1 MLVGIFAV
9 LMILQ
14 EANMK
19 SEAALSF
26 VLLNTFA
33 IFTIIYAWPLLGEAY
48 LYDESSFSLLSDNTP
63 SCVK

>member
-1 MLVGIFAV
+1 
-9 LMILQ
+9 
-14 EANMK
+14 MK
-19 SEAALSF
+19 SEDALSF